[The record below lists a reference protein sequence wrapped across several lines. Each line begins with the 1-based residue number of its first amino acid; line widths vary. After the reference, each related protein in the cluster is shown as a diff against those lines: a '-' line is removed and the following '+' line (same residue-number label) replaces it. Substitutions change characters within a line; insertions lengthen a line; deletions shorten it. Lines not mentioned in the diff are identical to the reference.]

1 MSRERFAKAFPALL
15 AADDLTDG
23 DKVVYLAIRIH
34 SDFKTG
40 ANCYPSLQLIADTC
54 GKQRSVVIRHIAHLI
69 DKGWLTRT
77 ARANDKGQTSSLYAF
92 PKLNS
97 ARPKETA
104 KSGRGVVANCG
115 HDQSHTT
122 RPDPPHVQLPADPV
136 DPEERYAHT
145 DTSDP
150 YDPETRAQIDAIHLR
165 IVAHGERIASRQAK
179 QRQQFAIAQRR
190 AKESQ

>member
-1 MSRERFAKAFPALL
+1 MSSERFAKAFPALL

-34 SDFKTG
+34 ADFKTG

-77 ARANDKGQTSSLYAF
+77 ARADDKGQTSSLYTF
-92 PKLNS
+92 PKRNAAS
-97 ARPKETA
+97 PTVVANC
-104 KSGRGVVANCG
+104 GQGVVANCG

-122 RPDPPHVQLPADPV
+122 RPDPPHVQPTADPV
-136 DPEERYAHT
+136 DPEARFAYT

-165 IVAHGERIASRQAK
+165 ILAHGERIAARQAK